1 MRINICKTILLIVS
15 YLMCPQFCWAASKEA
30 AVKAGN
36 ALFAKQDFTGA
47 VGHYQGALK
56 KDQESDRINFDL
68 GTAYHKAG
76 QYDQADEHLQKS
88 LLTRDDHLRQ
98 KAYYN
103 LGSND
108 YRRGIARED
117 KNIGQAVGDLEKS
130 LDAYQQA
137 IGLDSKDEDAKANLD
152 FVKKELQRL
161 KEKQKKA
168 EQNQQNKDQGKQGEQ
183 EQQDKSQ
190 SGNSSQ
196 KQQEGQGQKSSSE
209 NTSTGDQQSQEKSSA
224 DSQAEKEKK
233 NNESRQGQQQAT
245 GDGGEKKNLSSTSST
260 GQDQARDP
268 KELTSQEAQM
278 MLNQYQK
285 KEEPLGLLQFVPGLR
300 REQPVAK
307 DW

>member
-15 YLMCPQFCWAASKEA
+15 YLVCSQFCWAASKEA

-47 VGHYQGALK
+47 VGHYQDALK

-108 YRRGIARED
+108 YRRGTARED
-117 KNIGQAVGDLEKS
+117 KNIEQAVGDLEKS

-137 IGLDSKDEDAKANLD
+137 IGLDSKDEDAKANLE
-152 FVKKELQRL
+152 FVKKELRRL

-168 EQNQQNKDQGKQGEQ
+168 EQNQQNKDQGKQGQQ
-183 EQQDKSQ
+183 EPQDKSQ

-209 NTSTGDQQSQEKSSA
+209 NTSTGDQQTQEKSSA
-224 DSQAEKEKK
+224 DSQAQEENKNKE
-233 NNESRQGQQQAT
+233 EQQGQQAAGEQ
-245 GDGGEKKNLSSTSST
+245 GEKKNSSSNSSA
-260 GQDQARDP
+260 GQGQAQDQ
-268 KELTSQEAQM
+268 KELTPQEAQM